1 MNEAYGTW
9 KSPVS
14 GASIASGVNLRDVQ
28 WDDAGETLVW
38 WENREKIGVLVAQTG
53 TDAPSD
59 LTDAAMNVSGAV
71 GYGGGAFTVGAGSV
85 VFATRSRLYRQ
96 SLAGGVALALTP
108 EFGSCA
114 SPALSADG
122 RWVTYVHSYE
132 HVDGL
137 SIVDAEGAH
146 FPRKLAYGTD
156 FVMQPVWHPA
166 GRHIAFVAWNHPQM
180 PWNGSEL
187 RLIEL
192 AFDASGLPYAQDIV
206 TLTGDTATAIFQ
218 PAFSP
223 DGRYLSYISDA
234 SGWGQV
240 YLYDLDSQRH
250 IQLTRA
256 AAEHGTPAWAQGMRT
271 YGWSS
276 DSRAILTLRNQ
287 RAFFSL
293 QRCDV
298 ESGKCETVAGL
309 DEYSEM
315 EQINV
320 APKTDAIAMIASSTL
335 IPPRVISLRGQGS
348 LQIHRRRGTE
358 NLGADQLSAAQAI
371 TWSGDD
377 GGAVHGLFYPP
388 VLRDS
393 SPAGAPP
400 LIVNIHG
407 GPTSQRYAGYSSEA
421 QFFTTRGYAVLQVN
435 HRGGTGY
442 GKAYMNMHRGNWG
455 VYDVSDSLAGVNYL
469 AQAGLADG
477 SKAVIMGGS
486 AGGFTVLQSLVE
498 HPGFYKA
505 GICSYG
511 VSNQFGLLMDTH
523 KFEERY
529 TYWLLGELPEA
540 AALYRQRSPVFH
552 ADQIVDPIIVF
563 QGTDDVVVPQDQSDS
578 IVASLKRRGIPHEY
592 HLFEGE
598 GHGWRQ
604 AATIETYY
612 NAIELFL
619 LQHVIYA

>member
-1 MNEAYGTW
+1 MIEAYGTW
-9 KSPVS
+9 KSPIS
-14 GASIASGVNLRDVQ
+14 GAAIASAVSLRDVQ
-28 WDDAGETLVW
+28 WDAAGETLVW
-38 WENREKIGVLVAQTG
+38 WENREKIGILVAQTG
-53 TDAPSD
+53 SDAPRD
-59 LTDAAMNVSGAV
+59 LTDSTLNVSGAV
-71 GYGGGAFTVGAGSV
+71 GYGGGAFTVGAGDV
-85 VFATRSRLYRQ
+85 VFATKSRFYRQ
-96 SLAGGVALALTP
+96 SLAGGAARALTP
-108 EFGSCA
+108 AFGSCA
-114 SPALSADG
+114 SPAMSADG
-122 RWVTYVHSYE
+122 NWVAYVHSYE

-137 SIVDAEGAH
+137 AIVDAQGAH

-156 FVMQPVWHPA
+156 FVMQPAWHPG

-187 RLIEL
+187 RLVEL
-192 AFDASGLPYAQDIV
+192 AFDAAGFPYAQDIV
-206 TLTGDTATAIFQ
+206 TLAGDTETAIFQ

-223 DGRYLSYISDA
+223 DGRYLAYISDA

-240 YLYDLDSQRH
+240 YLYDLELQQH
-250 IQLTRA
+250 IQLTRDP
-256 AAEHGTPAWAQGMRT
+256 AEHGTPAWAQGMRSF
-271 YGWSS
+271 GWSS
-276 DSRAILTLRNQ
+276 DSRAILCLRNE
-287 RAFFSL
+287 RAFYSL

-298 ESGKCETVAGL
+298 GTGKCETVAGL

-315 EQINV
+315 EQISV
-320 APKTDAIAMIASSTL
+320 APKRDAIAMIASSSL
-335 IPPRVISLRGQGS
+335 IPPRVISLRGQGG
-348 LQIHRRRGTE
+348 LQIHRRRGAE

-371 TWSGDD
+371 TWQGDD
-377 GGAVHGLFYPP
+377 GGAVHGLYYPP
-388 VLRDS
+388 VLKDVQ
-393 SPAGAPP
+393 PAGAPP

-407 GPTSQRYAGYSSEA
+407 GPTSQRCAGFYSEV

-442 GKAYMNMHRGNWG
+442 GKAYMNKHRGNWG
-455 VYDVSDSLAGVNYL
+455 VYDVTDSLAGVTHL
-469 AQAGLADG
+469 AQAGLVDG
-477 SKAVIMGGS
+477 DKAVIMGGS

-498 HPGFYKA
+498 QPGFYKA

-529 TYWLLGELPEA
+529 TYWLLGELPAA

-604 AATIETYY
+604 AATIERYY
-612 NAIELFL
+612 NAIERFL